1 MFVKMHLELLKK
13 SPTFLWKKP
22 SWILHT
28 CFLYNKWSKR
38 QTARRKKSDKR
49 VKETE
54 KRGRQTDCRYI
65 LKYKQ
70 ECERTKVTECWVN
83 WLKKNEWVWWEW
95 LNLIKKEW
103 IWWKLGN
110 LMKMNESDEYQWIW
124 WKWKN
129 RIEMDESEEMSEPYE
144 MNKCDENEWIWWV

>member
-1 MFVKMHLELLKK
+1 M
-13 SPTFLWKKP
+13 WKKP
-22 SWILHT
+22 LWILHT

-38 QTARRKKSDKR
+38 QTARRKKVTREWKKQKRKGDKQ
-49 VKETE
+49 
-54 KRGRQTDCRYI
+54 RQKNIVLTLL

-70 ECERTKVTECWVN
+70 ECEGTKVTECWVKRM
-83 WLKKNEWVWWEW
+83 KKNEWVWWEW